1 MRSVP
6 IVLLL
11 AALVACE
18 RKAEVPAELPPV
30 TLPVAASGAP
40 DTGEYPDDRVTI
52 SVDAKGYVHC
62 QGKQVNLDELGSTL
76 SNLKEV
82 YELDMRANGK
92 SGFERLRGGGLASKL
107 YVLLRADRQTPWQHI
122 QWLMT
127 ILAEQKF
134 YKLQLAV
141 RSANDRLA
149 KLDAYLPKDEHLP
162 IPREPINEIRVAVH
176 IVAGDEVAAKW
187 GPEGTAISKPTLF
200 QYRLGDRTYGT
211 LDHVRKRIK
220 VAKMAVRGLPHAKA
234 VGEIQAGL
242 RVPLQQVVA
251 VLNEFHEQG
260 MKVSLMPA
268 FAVED
273 QHLWKSFIPS
283 MDVRKRPYLPY
294 PLENYPTPTPK

>member
-1 MRSVP
+1 MKSVP

-11 AALVACE
+11 AALVACG
-18 RKAEVPAELPPV
+18 KNAEVPVELPPV

-40 DTGEYPDDRVTI
+40 DPGEYPDDRVTI

-82 YELDMRANGK
+82 YELDMRAKGK

-134 YKLQLAV
+134 YKLQLGV
-141 RSANDRLA
+141 RNADDRLA
-149 KLDAYLPKDEHLP
+149 KLDAYLRKDEELP
-162 IPREPINEIRVAVH
+162 IPREPINEIRVAVR
-176 IVAGDEVAAKW
+176 IVAGDEVAAEW
-187 GPEGTAISKPTLF
+187 GPEGMAISKPTLF
-200 QYRLGDRTYGT
+200 QYRLGDRTHGT
-211 LDHVRKRIK
+211 LDHVRKGIE
-220 VAKMAVRGLPHAKA
+220 VAKTAVRRLENARA

-242 RVPLQQVVA
+242 KVPLQQVVA

-260 MKVSLMPA
+260 MKVDLTPA
-268 FAVED
+268 LAGED
-273 QHLWKSFIPS
+273 LHLWESFIPS
-283 MDVRKRPYLPY
+283 MDVRERRYLPY
-294 PLENYPTPTPK
+294 PLENDPTPR